1 MKKTLAILGLASVVL
16 MANPA
21 YAAIITL
28 QVGASGGYVIG
39 EAFTRLNIPGGGG
52 ALSDAVIMTNA
63 LLDMPVDT
71 RATINGPEYYRSS
84 TPFSSLPAAVTS
96 GGTITTT
103 GGFQFANTASGEW
116 IAITTHPYLYL
127 VGSYDGRNGGT
138 EVWYVG
144 GISQADTIYIPRYA
158 YPTGTGTQRHLV
170 DGTSVD
176 RYQATGFELLN
187 KVPDGGATATL
198 LGLAMIGLGLVRR
211 LKG

>member
-1 MKKTLAILGLASVVL
+1 MKRLLAILGLAFVVL

-28 QVGASGGYVIG
+28 QVGASGPDVLG
-39 EAFTRLNIPGGGG
+39 EAFTRNSIPGGGG

-63 LLDMPVDT
+63 LLGMNTDT

-84 TPFSSLPAAVTS
+84 NDFGTLPTAVAS
-96 GGTITTT
+96 RGVITTT
-103 GGFQFANTASGEW
+103 AGFQFANTASGDW

-127 VGSYDGRNGGT
+127 VGSYGGPGGGT
-138 EVWYVG
+138 EVWYIG
-144 GISQADTIYIPRYA
+144 GISEADTIYIPRYA
-158 YPTGTGTQRHLV
+158 YPTGSPTNLV
-170 DGTSVD
+170 NGSSVD